1 MHIENTINMI
11 KKTKIVA
18 TISDKKCDVAFIKEL
33 FDNGMNVVRLNTAHQ
48 THEDALKVITNVRK
62 VSEKIAILLDTKGP
76 EIRTNNMKEDKIVKR
91 GDIVMFRGDVNKESF
106 GDCICVSYK
115 NFVNDIEVGS
125 KILIDD
131 GVLELKAIDIKG
143 DSLVCEVQNDGK
155 IQGRKS
161 VNIPSAYI
169 KLPALTKKD
178 MDFIY
183 FAAEQNLDFIAHS
196 FVRKADDVIA
206 VQSIL
211 DAMGSPIKIIAKI
224 ENQEGVENIDSIL
237 NHAYGIMVARGDLA
251 IEISE
256 QKLPIVQ
263 RKLVDKCVSARKPVI
278 VATQMLHTMI
288 ENPRPTRAEVNDV
301 ATAVYQGAD
310 AVMLSGETAYGKFP
324 VESVKMMSSICKEVE
339 EIIPKM
345 RDMET
350 KVLSTNKAAFMVK
363 AAVEAT
369 VSLPISS
376 IIADTYS
383 GNTVLGLAAYRASVP
398 VYAQCY
404 IPHIMRVLALSFGVE
419 CDLIKESSEHAVFV
433 QQALKNLET
442 KEGYFDRELVAFVAG
457 NYGKD
462 AGASFLE
469 VGRVD
474 QLKRFVGN
482 TR

>member
-1 MHIENTINMI
+1 MK

-18 TISDKKCDVAFIKEL
+18 TISDRKCEVEFIKEL

-48 THEDALKVITNVRK
+48 THDDALKVINNVRK
-62 VSEKIAILLDTKGP
+62 VSDKIAILLDTKGP
-76 EIRTNNMKEDKIVKR
+76 EIRTNEMKEDKPVKR
-91 GDIVMFRGDVNKESF
+91 GDIINIQGIPNKESE
-106 GDCICVSYK
+106 GDNLYVSYGG
-115 NFVNDIEVGS
+115 FVKDIAIGS

-131 GVLELKAIDIKG
+131 GVLELKAIDKKG
-143 DSLVCEVQNDGK
+143 NSLVCEIQNDGK

-161 VNIPSAYI
+161 VNIPSAFI

-183 FAAEQNLDFIAHS
+183 FAIEQDLDFIAHS

-211 DAMGSPIKIIAKI
+211 DAMGSTMKIIAKI
-224 ENQEGVENIDSIL
+224 ENQEGVDNIDSIL
-237 NHAYGIMVARGDLA
+237 EHAYGIMVARGDLA

-256 QKLPIVQ
+256 QKLPVVQ
-263 RKLVDKCVSARKPVI
+263 RQLVEKCVAARKPVI

-288 ENPRPTRAEVNDV
+288 ENPRPTRAEVSDV
-301 ATAVYQGAD
+301 ATAVYQSAD

-324 VESVKMMSSICKEVE
+324 VEAVKMMTSICEEVE
-339 EIIPKM
+339 QITPKM
-345 RDMET
+345 VKLAT

-369 VSLPISS
+369 VDLPITS
-376 IIADTYS
+376 IVADTYS
-383 GNTVLGLAAYRASVP
+383 GKTVLGLAAFRGKVP
-398 VYAQCY
+398 IYAQCY
-404 IPHIMRVLALSFGVE
+404 IPHTMRELSLSYGVE
-419 CDLIKESSEHAVFV
+419 CDLINESENHAVFV
-433 QQALKNLET
+433 DQALKNLEK
-442 KEGYFDRELVAFVAG
+442 KEGYYERELVAFVAG
-457 NYGKD
+457 NYGKS